1 MARTNKV
8 AKVILTPKAYQ
19 SRRLSGLPVSL
30 NKNTKPLI
38 KLRMTQIS
46 NMTMMTLSNGL
57 YSTYVRDQYI
67 SAL

>member
-1 MARTNKV
+1 
-8 AKVILTPKAYQ
+8 
-19 SRRLSGLPVSL
+19 LPVSL

-46 NMTMMTLSNGL
+46 NRTMMILSNGL
-57 YSTYVRDQYI
+57 YSNSVHRQYI

>member
-46 NMTMMTLSNGL
+46 NRTMMILSNGL
-57 YSTYVRDQYI
+57 YSNSVRSHYI

>member
-1 MARTNKV
+1 MAKTNKV

-30 NKNTKPLI
+30 NKNTKSLI

-46 NMTMMTLSNGL
+46 NRTMMILSNGL
-57 YSTYVRDQYI
+57 YSNSVRSQYI

>member
-1 MARTNKV
+1 MAITNKV

-19 SRRLSGLPVSL
+19 SRRLSGFPVSL

-38 KLRMTQIS
+38 KLSMTQI
-46 NMTMMTLSNGL
+46 NNRTMTTLSNGL
-57 YSTYVRDQYI
+57 YSISVHDQYI

>member
-1 MARTNKV
+1 V
-8 AKVILTPKAYQ
+8 AKVILTPNAYQ

-38 KLRMTQIS
+38 RLRMTQIN

-57 YSTYVRDQYI
+57 YSDSVRAQYI

>member
-1 MARTNKV
+1 
-8 AKVILTPKAYQ
+8 
-19 SRRLSGLPVSL
+19 LPVSL

-46 NMTMMTLSNGL
+46 NRTMMILSNGL
-57 YSTYVRDQYI
+57 YSNSVRSQYI